1 VARKPRATNAS
12 QLGPLQ
18 RTGAPRRNTSPRPGF
33 IAPCE
38 PKLRRTPP
46 TGDRW
51 LSEIKHDGYRVQA
64 HLEAGR
70 PKLFTRRGYDW
81 TPRFAARASALA
93 DLPANNIV
101 LDGEV
106 IVQGETGVADFDAL
120 QADLAS
126 GRSERMV
133 YFAFDLLY
141 LDGFDLR
148 NAPLI
153 ERKRILAALLEEA
166 KSDCFHLAQHLE
178 VAPALVFEQACAM
191 GLEGIVCKLRD
202 APYRSGDRA
211 SWLKIKCVKR
221 GVFPIVGF
229 IPAPGAIAALHLAR
243 FEEKALAYAG
253 GFTQKS
259 ARELREVLDELVTD
273 RPPVGGSPL
282 RPKSTWVRPELSAVV
297 DYTAITRE
305 GLLRHASLK
314 GLQQS
319 RGKRTR

>member
-1 VARKPRATNAS
+1 VPH
-12 QLGPLQ
+12 
-18 RTGAPRRNTSPRPGF
+18 PGF

-64 HLEAGR
+64 QLEGGR
-70 PKLFTRRGYDW
+70 PRLFTRRGYDW
-81 TPRFAARASALA
+81 TPRFAALAGALRE
-93 DLPANNIV
+93 LPANNLI

-120 QADLAS
+120 QADLAA

-153 ERKRILAALLEEA
+153 ERKRILAAMLDEA
-166 KSDCFHLAQHLE
+166 KSDCFHIAQHLD
-178 VAPALVFEQACAM
+178 VAPALVFEQARAM

-202 APYRSGDRA
+202 APYRSGARA
-211 SWLKIKCVKR
+211 SWLKIKCVQR
-221 GVFPIVGF
+221 GVFPIIGF
-229 IPAPGAIAALHLAR
+229 IPAHGSIAALHLAR
-243 FEEKALAYAG
+243 REGKPLAYAG
-253 GFTQKS
+253 RAGTGFTQKC
-259 ARELREVLDELVTD
+259 ARELRQVLDALAIE
-273 RPPVGGSPL
+273 RPPVQGAPV
-282 RPKSTWVRPELSAVV
+282 RPKSTWVQPELSAVV
-297 DYTAITRE
+297 EYTAITRE
-305 GLLRHASLK
+305 GLLRHASFK
-314 GLQQS
+314 GLHRPMDARRRS
-319 RGKRTR
+319 KPRAR

>member
-1 VARKPRATNAS
+1 VLPGAT
-12 QLGPLQ
+12 P
-18 RTGAPRRNTSPRPGF
+18 APHPGF

-46 TGDRW
+46 SGDRW
-51 LSEIKHDGYRVQA
+51 VSEIKHDGYRVQA
-64 HLEAGR
+64 QLEAGR
-70 PKLFTRRGYDW
+70 PRLFTRRGYDW
-81 TPRFAARASALA
+81 TPRFAALASALT

-148 NAPLI
+148 KAPLI

-211 SWLKIKCVKR
+211 SWLKIKCIKH
-221 GVFPIVGF
+221 GAFTIIGF
-229 IPAPGAIAALHLAR
+229 IPAFGAIAALHLAR
-243 FEEKALAYAG
+243 LEGKALAYAG
-253 GFTQKS
+253 RVGTGFTQKS
-259 ARELREVLDELVTD
+259 ARELRHVLDELVIE
-273 RPPVGGSPL
+273 RPPLTGAPL
-282 RPKSTWVRPELSAVV
+282 RPKSTWVRPELSAAIE
-297 DYTAITRE
+297 YTAVTRE
-305 GLLRHASLK
+305 GLLRHASFK
-314 GLQQS
+314 GL
-319 RGKRTR
+319 RGSGEQ

>member
-1 VARKPRATNAS
+1 MLP
-12 QLGPLQ
+12 
-18 RTGAPRRNTSPRPGF
+18 GAAPAPHPGF
-33 IAPCE
+33 VAPCE
-38 PKLRRTPP
+38 PRLRRSPP
-46 TGDRW
+46 TGERW

-64 HLEAGR
+64 QLEGGR
-70 PKLFTRRGYDW
+70 ARLFTRRG
-81 TPRFAARASALA
+81 TPRFAALASALT
-93 DLPANNIV
+93 DLPANNLV

-153 ERKRILAALLEEA
+153 ERKRILAALLDEA

-211 SWLKIKCVKR
+211 SWLKIKCVKH
-221 GVFPIVGF
+221 GVFPIIGF
-229 IPAPGAIAALHLAR
+229 IPAPSAIAALHLAR
-243 FEEKALAYAG
+243 REGKALAYAG
-253 GFTQKS
+253 RAGTGFTQKS
-259 ARELREVLDELVTD
+259 ARELRQVLDALATD
-273 RPPVGGSPL
+273 RPPVKGAPL
-282 RPKSTWVRPELSAVV
+282 RPKSIWVRPELSAAI
-297 DYTAITRE
+297 DYTATTRE
-305 GLLRHASLK
+305 GLLRHASFK
-314 GLQQS
+314 GLQIRRARS
-319 RGKRTR
+319 

>member
-1 VARKPRATNAS
+1 
-12 QLGPLQ
+12 LC
-18 RTGAPRRNTSPRPGF
+18 
-33 IAPCE
+33 CE

-46 TGDRW
+46 TGT
-51 LSEIKHDGYRVQA
+51 
-64 HLEAGR
+64 AGCRRSSTTATACR
-70 PKLFTRRGYDW
+70 PSSRAVARDCSRRGYDW
-81 TPRFAARASALA
+81 TSRFAALASALT

-148 NAPLI
+148 KAPLI
-153 ERKRILAALLEEA
+153 ERKRILAALLEDA

-178 VAPALVFEQACAM
+178 VAPALVFEQASAM

-202 APYRSGDRA
+202 APYRSGARA
-211 SWLKIKCVKR
+211 SWLKIKCFKH
-221 GVFPIVGF
+221 GVFPIIGF

-243 FEEKALAYAG
+243 RDGKALAYAG
-253 GFTQKS
+253 RAGTGFTQKS
-259 ARELREVLDELVTD
+259 ARELRQVLDALATN
-273 RPPVGGSPL
+273 RPPVKGSPL
-282 RPKSTWVRPELSAVV
+282 KPKSIWVRPELSAAIE
-297 DYTAITRE
+297 YTAMTRD
-305 GLLRHASLK
+305 GLLRHASFK

-319 RGKRTR
+319 RGQRARS

>member
-1 VARKPRATNAS
+1 
-12 QLGPLQ
+12 
-18 RTGAPRRNTSPRPGF
+18 
-33 IAPCE
+33 
-38 PKLRRTPP
+38 
-46 TGDRW
+46 
-51 LSEIKHDGYRVQA
+51 VQA

-81 TPRFAARASALA
+81 TPRFAALASALT

-101 LDGEV
+101 LNGEV
-106 IVQGETGVADFDAL
+106 IVQGETGVADFGAL

-126 GRSERMV
+126 GRSDRMV

-148 NAPLI
+148 KAPLI

-166 KSDCFHLAQHLE
+166 RSDCFHLAQHLE

-211 SWLKIKCVKR
+211 SWHKIKCVKR

-229 IPAPGAIAALHLAR
+229 IPAPGSIAALHLAR
-243 FEEKALAYAG
+243 LEGKALAYAG
-253 GFTQKS
+253 RAGTGFTQRS
-259 ARELREVLDELVTD
+259 ARELRQVLHAFAIE
-273 RPPVGGSPL
+273 RPPVSGVPL
-282 RPKSTWVRPELSAVV
+282 RPKSTWVRPELAAVV
-297 DYTAITRE
+297 EYTAITRE
-305 GLLRHASLK
+305 GLLRHASFK

-319 RGKRTR
+319 RGKRVR